1 MHTIGNHGGG
11 GGGGRP
17 GGGGGGLEITGEAK
31 GFFTIP
37 VMKA

>member
-11 GGGGRP
+11 GAG